1 MTELAPGDR
10 IGNYRVERVVGR
22 DASCTVYEASHAV
35 LPRRAVVKVMHAQ
48 VAQADAANVLREACI
63 LEALRHPGVARVYES
78 GTLLGRRPWFAREHV
93 TGPTLAT
100 VMASPRPMRPGRPAG
115 LDLADVIALV
125 RDLAEVLEHA
135 HQRCIVHAGLIPT
148 RVLLTA
154 HMSGFPL
161 CVADW
166 SGARLIS
173 AQSGVAPAAPGGP
186 AGVGAADAAYV
197 APELAAG
204 EGVDERTDVFALGAL
219 ARQVLA
225 AVQPSGPPRELE
237 LLVARMLAPP
247 REARPRSAEVRT
259 ALAQLAD
266 RMAQAAD
273 AVAPRIRRPRWTPAP
288 LEGRTAGEVCLDTF
302 ADPLVTAR

>member
-10 IGNYRVERVVGR
+10 IGNYRVERIVGR
-22 DASCTVYEASHAV
+22 DASCSVYEASHAV
-35 LPRRAVVKVMHAQ
+35 LPRRAVVKVMHSQ
-48 VAQADAANVLREACI
+48 VAQADAAHVLREACI

-93 TGPTLAT
+93 RGPTLAT
-100 VMASPRPMRPGRPAG
+100 VMASPRPMRPNRPSG
-115 LDLADVIALV
+115 LDLADVVALV

-135 HQRCIVHAGLIPT
+135 HQRFIVHAGLIPA

-173 AQSGVAPAAPGGP
+173 AQSGVAPGGP
-186 AGVGAADAAYV
+186 RAGVGADDAPYV

-219 ARQVLA
+219 ARQMLA
-225 AVQPSGPPRELE
+225 AVEPDGPPRELE
-237 LLVARMLAPP
+237 LLVERMLAPLL
-247 REARPRSAEVRT
+247 EERPRSAEVRT
-259 ALAQLAD
+259 ALAHAAD
-266 RMAQAAD
+266 HIAQAAD

-288 LEGRTAGEVCLDTF
+288 LEGMTAGEACLDAC